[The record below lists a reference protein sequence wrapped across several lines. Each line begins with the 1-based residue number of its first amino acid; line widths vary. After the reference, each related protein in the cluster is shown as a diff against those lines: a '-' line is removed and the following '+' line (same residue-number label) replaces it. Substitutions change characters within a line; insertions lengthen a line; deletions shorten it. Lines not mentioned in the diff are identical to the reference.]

1 MSNSNIESVSERI
14 PLAFRCEHCGRK
26 CKNEQELKVHQN
38 QCFRKPVNRT
48 GSKSDKYIQ
57 KLKQSRALK
66 SRAKVVTIGD
76 TQISTVDEF
85 IYLGYL
91 LRYDGNET
99 PNLEMRFTKANT
111 AFSCLRKIWSNKTYL
126 RQKLKIRVF
135 NSIVLS
141 VLLYA
146 SEIWTLDIKTCR
158 SIRSWYCRKMSLIT
172 ERSYRDEYVSPT
184 IDVIQLIR
192 IRRAKWLKLNLT
204 YNSKS
209 LVTTFKFFAD
219 KACKIGQKETCSL
232 TCLMCISMHLK
243 TNSTMIRNG
252 KRSLNLSN
260 LTQLEIHDQEYTHT

>member
-1 MSNSNIESVSERI
+1 MR
-14 PLAFRCEHCGRK
+14 
-26 CKNEQELKVHQN
+26 
-38 QCFRKPVNRT
+38 
-48 GSKSDKYIQ
+48 
-57 KLKQSRALK
+57 QSRALK
-66 SRAKVVTIGD
+66 SRAKVVTIGE
-76 TQISTVDEF
+76 TEISTVDEF

-126 RQKLKIRVF
+126 PQELKIRIF
-135 NSIVLS
+135 NSFVLS

-209 LVTTFKFFAD
+209 LVVQVLRRQSLQNRTKGDVFSDMPNVHFDALKDKLNDDKEWEKIIKFIKSDSAGD
-219 KACKIGQKETCSL
+219 P
-232 TCLMCISMHLK
+232 
-243 TNSTMIRNG
+243 
-252 KRSLNLSN
+252 
-260 LTQLEIHDQEYTHT
+260 